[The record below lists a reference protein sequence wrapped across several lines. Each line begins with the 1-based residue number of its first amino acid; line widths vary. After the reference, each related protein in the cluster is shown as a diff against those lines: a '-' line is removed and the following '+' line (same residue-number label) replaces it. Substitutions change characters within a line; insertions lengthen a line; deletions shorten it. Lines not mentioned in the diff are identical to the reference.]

1 MVVTVIQR
9 FLCGH
14 TPVVARP
21 TAYLWVQLPNEC
33 SLSQPLSTV
42 DDLSQLLSMPL
53 DGFFTGLNDRFEAKS
68 FSVVFARS
76 VFANGILTHLEAE
89 EIKTWWFSIQGLERM
104 NNTSFTWF
112 HFESHVG

>member
-21 TAYLWVQLPNEC
+21 AAYLWVQLPNEC

-53 DGFFTGLNDRFEAKS
+53 DGFFDSR
-68 FSVVFARS
+68 
-76 VFANGILTHLEAE
+76 
-89 EIKTWWFSIQGLERM
+89 
-104 NNTSFTWF
+104 
-112 HFESHVG
+112 